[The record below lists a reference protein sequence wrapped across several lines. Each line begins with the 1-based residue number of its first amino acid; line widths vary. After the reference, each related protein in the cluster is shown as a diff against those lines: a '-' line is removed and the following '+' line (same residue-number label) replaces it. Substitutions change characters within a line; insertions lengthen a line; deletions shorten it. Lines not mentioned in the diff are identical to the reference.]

1 MGYSSTGEK
10 ADRAINRHSADS
22 RQSMRRSGD
31 EGFVRSA
38 RGSETVT
45 LT

>member
-22 RQSMRRSGD
+22 RQRACGGAEMRDS
-31 EGFVRSA
+31 FVLPAGVRQS
-38 RGSETVT
+38 
-45 LT
+45 L